1 MLIEESPNV
10 YVPKEDVENV
20 AIEGYYSYPD
30 THVTVKD
37 LRSENLT
44 IKTRLCTSRGMNN
57 NDFR

>member
-1 MLIEESPNV
+1 MLVEESPNV

-20 AIEGYYSYPD
+20 AIEGYYSYPE

-44 IKTRLCTSRGMNN
+44 IKTGLCTGRGMNN
-57 NDFR
+57 